1 MRDPSASVRG
11 TRCVT
16 TEANKHPLQGTLNPS
31 VLLGH
36 PAQIPPAGRA
46 AEGPRGQTCWGDAAR
61 PSAPSIQLGR
71 GRDAGW
77 LRAGP
82 AWEEVTEV
90 RGHVHKRGQHTAR
103 GGGRQEGPVC
113 GRETTAR
120 RLCREQGRS
129 VSCLLLP
136 RVPGIGSPGAAPHR
150 CLCWRPRAFE
160 GAFLQA

>member
-103 GGGRQEGPVC
+103 RGG
-113 GRETTAR
+113 AR
-120 RLCREQGRS
+120 KARS
-129 VSCLLLP
+129 VAERLQRADSA
-136 RVPGIGSPGAAPHR
+136 GSRDA
-150 CLCWRPRAFE
+150 LSRACCFHE
-160 GAFLQA
+160 CRG